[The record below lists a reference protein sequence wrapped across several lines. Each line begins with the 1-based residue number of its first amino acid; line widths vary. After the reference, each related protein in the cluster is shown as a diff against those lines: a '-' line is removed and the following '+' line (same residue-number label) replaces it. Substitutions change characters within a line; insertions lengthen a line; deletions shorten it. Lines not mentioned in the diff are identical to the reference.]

1 MANKQNV
8 VTIYRVQRD
17 SPRGHC
23 DQRALKARQVVV
35 AGACPLSQSK
45 LVHAAVCST
54 ALVLQTLVSNEI
66 QEARAIAYLFQI
78 FITYIPNIFLIPFF
92 KCVAKK

>member
-23 DQRALKARQVVV
+23 DRRALKARQVVV

-45 LVHAAVCST
+45 HVHAAVCST
-54 ALVLQTLVSNEI
+54 ALVLQTLVSNEETPTI
-66 QEARAIAYLFQI
+66 VYLFQI
-78 FITYIPNIFLIPFF
+78 FITYILFFWFPFSS
-92 KCVAKK
+92 A